1 MLFIGIKRN
10 TLVKLSIKAKSMN
23 KYFEDLLERTYI
35 WFNNLTDEE
44 WRDWNYF
51 IAVTCGIL
59 IIMTWIRTQIY

>member
-10 TLVKLSIKAKSMN
+10 ILVKLNIKAKSMN

-44 WRDWNYF
+44 WRDFNYF
-51 IAVTCGIL
+51 IAMTCGIL
-59 IIMTWIRTQIY
+59 IIMTWIRTQI

>member
-10 TLVKLSIKAKSMN
+10 ILVKLNIKAKSMN

>member
-1 MLFIGIKRN
+1 
-10 TLVKLSIKAKSMN
+10 MN

-59 IIMTWIRTQIY
+59 IIMTWSIRRIRRRRTTRRRKRNITRII

>member
-59 IIMTWIRTQIY
+59 IIMTWIRIQIY